1 MEEIFQALGDGDP
14 SNGVDKL
21 IKIDSALIDAGING
35 NVKPAINAARFMD
48 ILKDDI
54 YKKKGEHITKHYDV
68 STLIEILL
76 TRQKRRISS
85 FLAKCETGE
94 DAEQIIKGQL
104 LETIKKAVGTK
115 EGQIQSGG
123 NKQDKVKAVADI
135 LLKVMKAN
143 WYEKNGGKIGKGEIA
158 LAMFFGDCHL
168 ADQEGDLEIGTSGS
182 NKVEVKGNEAVIT
195 QRIGWNDFR

>member
-54 YKKKGEHITKHYDV
+54 YKKRGEHITKHYDV

-76 TRQKRRISS
+76 TR
-85 FLAKCETGE
+85 
-94 DAEQIIKGQL
+94 
-104 LETIKKAVGTK
+104 
-115 EGQIQSGG
+115 
-123 NKQDKVKAVADI
+123 
-135 LLKVMKAN
+135 
-143 WYEKNGGKIGKGEIA
+143 
-158 LAMFFGDCHL
+158 
-168 ADQEGDLEIGTSGS
+168 
-182 NKVEVKGNEAVIT
+182 
-195 QRIGWNDFR
+195 